1 MKLWE
6 INNLMTADKLFKI
19 SDTESAD
26 IETGEVFQQEYLD
39 QLPME
44 LEEKSKNIGLVIK
57 DIENDKAQ
65 IEAEIR
71 RLQDM
76 KKSCERKINSLKSYV
91 MTYGCPVKDIAVT
104 IRFNKGRESVEI
116 EKGID
121 LPERFRKYTWEANK
135 TEIKKALDEGETI
148 EGCKIIRKPSVTVK

>member
-65 IEAEIR
+65 IEAEIK

-76 KKSCERKINSLKSYV
+76 KKSCERRINSLKSYV

-104 IRFNKGRESVEI
+104 IRFNKGRESVEV

-135 TEIKKALDEGETI
+135 AEIKKALDEGEAI